1 MMAFGLLSIIVAAVS
16 MLRQKDI
23 KRMFAYSSIEHM
35 GIATF
40 AFGLGGPV
48 ATFGALLHMLVHS
61 ITKSAIFFAAGTAS
75 QMNSTQEMS
84 GIRGLVKGNPLVGWG
99 LMLGTVAI
107 AGVPPF
113 GVFTSEFLILT
124 AAMKDAPYLAPI
136 FLLGLAIAFAA
147 LFRKVMPMVFGD
159 PAPYQVS

>member
-48 ATFGALLHMLVHS
+48 AT
-61 ITKSAIFFAAGTAS
+61 SARSSTCWCTLSPS
-75 QMNSTQEMS
+75 Q
-84 GIRGLVKGNPLVGWG
+84 
-99 LMLGTVAI
+99 
-107 AGVPPF
+107 
-113 GVFTSEFLILT
+113 
-124 AAMKDAPYLAPI
+124 PYSSPRARL
-136 FLLGLAIAFAA
+136 
-147 LFRKVMPMVFGD
+147 RR
-159 PAPYQVS
+159 